1 MSTTGEILYPFT
13 DNVWNI
19 VRTDETVPADQWTN
33 TVIVETMDGN
43 PGTGGAPGSEKQG
56 LFDFNMKTLLPIQY
70 SHIEYLKDGYYLL
83 SNYGGEQGTRYGIY
97 HYGEGVTIP
106 VEYSKVTYLGSD
118 VFAVRNSKM
127 LYGVLDGSGKT
138 VLPFSYG
145 DITGYQNGCYSVGL
159 CDRQPAERPDRF

>member
-19 VRTDETVPADQWTN
+19 VRTDETVPANQWTN

-43 PGTGGAPGSEKQG
+43 PGTGGALGSEKQG

-106 VEYSKVTYLGSD
+106 VEYSTL
-118 VFAVRNSKM
+118 M
-127 LYGVLDGSGKT
+127 Q
-138 VLPFSYG
+138 P
-145 DITGYQNGCYSVGL
+145 TGPWS
-159 CDRQPAERPDRF
+159 RA